1 MLSAFKDY
9 RNWIILIR
17 FMVGGV
23 FLSEGIQKFL
33 FPDTLGVG
41 RFDQIGI
48 PHPEIL
54 APFVGLVE
62 IICGLFLI
70 TGFKTRLSTIPL
82 LIDIITAIITTK
94 IPMLHAK
101 GFWVTAH
108 ESRVDFCMLMGLL
121 FLLIVGSGNFSI
133 SGKKS

>member
-17 FMVGGV
+17 FMVGAV

-41 RFDQIGI
+41 RFDRIGI

-54 APFVGLVE
+54 APFVALVE

-70 TGFKTRLSTIPL
+70 IGFKTRLSTIPL
-82 LIDIITAIITTK
+82 LIDILTAIMTTK
-94 IPMLHAK
+94 IPMLYAK

-108 ESRVDFCMLMGLL
+108 ESRVDFCMLIGLL
-121 FLLIVGSGNFSI
+121 FLMIVGSGNFSI

>member
-17 FMVGGV
+17 FMVGGI

-101 GFWVTAH
+101 GFWVAAH